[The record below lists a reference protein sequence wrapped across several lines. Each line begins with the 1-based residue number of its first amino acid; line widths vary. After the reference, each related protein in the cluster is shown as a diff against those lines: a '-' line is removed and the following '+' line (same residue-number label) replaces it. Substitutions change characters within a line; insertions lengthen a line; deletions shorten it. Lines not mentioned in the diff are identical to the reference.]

1 MHLRK
6 NYTKNVDL
14 KQRRKGGGFE
24 DLLVSIKFW
33 IIKHQLIF
41 TVYFAHQIGI
51 IISLTISKLDRFSAE
66 QKVLVILFCLRKLE
80 NETNLMPQSVK
91 LLYIQY
97 FAKALLDLSN
107 RLQIAF
113 LEPIMFLVYSYWHV
127 FVLVSAISKNINLNI
142 IFKMHCTHCALVPLK
157 QKTPITILHS
167 LKIFLINGMS
177 FWKWYYLR
185 DSKNEW

>member
-24 DLLVSIKFW
+24 DLLVSTKFW

-41 TVYFAHQIGI
+41 TVYFSHQIGI
-51 IISLTISKLDRFSAE
+51 IIRLTISKLDRFSAE
-66 QKVLVILFCLRKLE
+66 QKVLVILFCLKKLE
-80 NETNLMPQSVK
+80 NGTNLMSQSVK
-91 LLYIQY
+91 LLCIQY

-107 RLQIAF
+107 WLQIAF
-113 LEPIMFLVYSYWHV
+113 LEPIMFLVYSHWHV

-142 IFKMHCTHCALVPLK
+142 IFKIHCTHCALVPLK

>member
-1 MHLRK
+1 MNNQAPAYLHSLLRPPNRHYNK
-6 NYTKNVDL
+6 FNY
-14 KQRRKGGGFE
+14 
-24 DLLVSIKFW
+24 
-33 IIKHQLIF
+33 
-41 TVYFAHQIGI
+41 
-51 IISLTISKLDRFSAE
+51 SKLDRFSAE
-66 QKVLVILFCLRKLE
+66 QKVLVILFCLKKLE
-80 NETNLMPQSVK
+80 NGTNLMSQSVK
-91 LLYIQY
+91 LLCIQY

-107 RLQIAF
+107 WLQIAF
-113 LEPIMFLVYSYWHV
+113 LEPIMFLVYSHWHV

-142 IFKMHCTHCALVPLK
+142 IFKIHCTHCALVPLK